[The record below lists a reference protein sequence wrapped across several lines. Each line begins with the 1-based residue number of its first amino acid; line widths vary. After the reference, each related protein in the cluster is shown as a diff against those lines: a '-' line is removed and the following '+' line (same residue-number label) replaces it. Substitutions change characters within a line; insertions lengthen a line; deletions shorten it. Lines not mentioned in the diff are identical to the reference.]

1 MWCPTCFFDRIYSG
15 LNQKI
20 IVGGFL
26 NRKVFE
32 FAYKYKLNNM
42 RKGLKH
48 EKASPLFDQVVF
60 SKIKQGLGEHVRVM
74 SSRAAPLARHVEEF
88 LRVVTCFHVVQDYG
102 LTETFAG
109 SFLFLPNVISMIET
123 VGPPV
128 LNIDVC
134 FEIIPEMGYDAL
146 SEV

>member
-1 MWCPTCFFDRIYSG
+1 M
-15 LNQKI
+15 
-20 IVGGFL
+20 

-42 RKGLKH
+42 CKGLKH

-102 LTETFAG
+102 LT
-109 SFLFLPNVISMIET
+109 
-123 VGPPV
+123 
-128 LNIDVC
+128 
-134 FEIIPEMGYDAL
+134 
-146 SEV
+146 

>member
-1 MWCPTCFFDRIYSG
+1 MVSHLFFDHIYLG

-32 FAYKYKLNNM
+32 FSYKYKLNNM

-48 EKASPLFDQVVF
+48 EKASPIFDQVVF
-60 SKIKQGLGEHVRVM
+60 SKIKQGLGGCVCVM
-74 SSRAAPLARHVEEF
+74 SSGAAPLARHVEEF

-109 SFLFLPNVISMIET
+109 SFVSLPNVISTIRT
-123 VGPPV
+123 VAPPV
-128 LNIDVC
+128 PNIDVC
-134 FEIIPEMGYDAL
+134 LESIPEMGYDAL